1 MDPFWT
7 ALSLTALA
15 GASTALGGALGAVGR
30 PISGRGLA
38 VALGLAAGVMVTV
51 SLAEMMPA
59 AGEGLAAGV
68 GSAGGLAAV
77 AALLAGAGAYLLLE
91 HLVPEPTPPVPGD
104 VVGPA
109 APDGTGVAARRMARL
124 GAVTA
129 VAIAAH
135 NLPEGFVTFAGAL
148 EDPSVGLALA
158 VAMAVHNVPE
168 GIAVAVPVRTATG
181 SRRRA
186 FTWAAVAGIAE
197 PAGALVGYLVLAPF
211 LTPAVLGAVYA
222 LVSGVMVTLSLHA
235 LLPEAQRAGGRT
247 PALLGA
253 LAGIAVMLVSLDLLA

>member
-7 ALSLTALA
+7 ALALTAVA
-15 GASTALGGALGAVGR
+15 GAATVLGGALGAVGR
-30 PISGRGLA
+30 PITGRGLA

-51 SLAEMMPA
+51 SLVEMVPA
-59 AGEGLAAGV
+59 ASEGLGAGL
-68 GSAGGLAAV
+68 GPSGGLLAV
-77 AALLAGAGAYLLLE
+77 AALLAGAGGYLLLE
-91 HLVPEPTPPVPGD
+91 HLVPVPE
-104 VVGPA
+104 PA
-109 APDGTGVAARRMARL
+109 AASSAPGERDGRTTADTRRLARL

-129 VAIAAH
+129 AVIAAH
-135 NLPEGFVTFAGAL
+135 NVPEGFVTFAGAL

-186 FTWAAVAGIAE
+186 FAWAAVAGVAE
-197 PAGALVGYLVLAPF
+197 PAGALLGWLLLAPV
-211 LTPAVLGAVYA
+211 LTPGVLGAVYG
-222 LVSGVMVTLSLHA
+222 LVAGVMMALSLHA
-235 LLPEAQRAGGRT
+235 LLPEAQRTGGRT

-253 LAGIAVMLVSLDLLA
+253 LAGMAVMLVSLDLLS

>member
-91 HLVPEPTPPVPGD
+91 HLVPEPTPPVPADGA
-104 VVGPA
+104 GL
-109 APDGTGVAARRMARL
+109 DGTGVAARRMARL

-253 LAGIAVMLVSLDLLA
+253 LSGIAVMLVSLDLLA

>member
-1 MDPFWT
+1 MDPFWA
-7 ALSLTALA
+7 ALALTVLA
-15 GASTALGGALGAVGR
+15 GASTAVGGALGAIGR

-38 VALGLAAGVMVTV
+38 MALGLAAGVMVTV

-59 AGEGLAAGV
+59 AREGLATGV

-77 AALLAGAGAYLLLE
+77 AALLAGAGAYLLLD
-91 HLVPEPTPPVPGD
+91 HLLPEPAPPAPADGAGPG
-104 VVGPA
+104 
-109 APDGTGVAARRMARL
+109 GTGAATRRMARL

-129 VAIAAH
+129 AAIAAH

-158 VAMAVHNVPE
+158 IAMAVHNVPE

-186 FTWAAVAGIAE
+186 FTWAAVAGVAE
-197 PAGALVGYLVLAPF
+197 PVGALVGYLVLAPF
-211 LTPAVLGAVYA
+211 LTPAVLGAVYG
-222 LVSGVMVTLSLHA
+222 LVSGVMVALSLHA